1 MIVGNNLINYYL
13 RLLII
18 KEEWIVIM
26 TDEPSSA
33 LAEAVILGDAK
44 RAEKLTMRY
53 LNYGMNPLTILEDGL
68 ARGVRIVGEK
78 FENGEYFLPDLVM
91 GAEAM
96 KAGIRILEPELR
108 RTQEQMKSTGCIVI
122 GTAAGDIHDI
132 GKNIVI
138 AMLAAAGFEV
148 HDLGVDVPVDK
159 FIETVRK
166 LEPDIVGVSVL
177 LRIALPEQ
185 QKLIDTLKR
194 EGLRNQTKVIVGG
207 AAVTPKW
214 AKEIGADGYGDN
226 AVSTVAEAKRL
237 MGQTRKPRGEE

>member
-1 MIVGNNLINYYL
+1 
-13 RLLII
+13 
-18 KEEWIVIM
+18 M

-44 RAEKLTMRY
+44 RAKELTMRY
-53 LNYGMNPLTILEDGL
+53 LNYGMDPLTILEDGL

-78 FENGEYFLPDLVM
+78 FEAGEYFLPDLVM

-96 KAGIRILEPELR
+96 KAGIRILEPELQ
-108 RTQEQMKSTGCIVI
+108 RTQQQMKSKGRIVI

-148 HDLGVDVPVDK
+148 HDLGVDVSVDK

-166 LEPDIVGVSVL
+166 LKPDIVGVSVL

-185 QKLIDTLKR
+185 QKLIEALRR
-194 EGLRNQTKVIVGG
+194 EKLRNQIKVIVGG
-207 AAVTPKW
+207 APVTPMW
-214 AKEIGADGYGDN
+214 AKEIGADAYGDN
-226 AVSTVAEAKRL
+226 AVSAVAEAKRL
-237 MGQTRKPRGEE
+237 MDQTRKPEGEEQ